1 VRDARELRARVKAT
15 AARIGR
21 PIRQR
26 GPRYLAVAVVGFAGG
41 QVVLWLTQLALADE
55 QRTLAI
61 AVSVVVCAVP
71 TYYTNRA
78 WVWGRGGRSS
88 VRHEVAPFWALVAV
102 GLVSSSAA
110 VALAEA
116 WWHGTHPGAGPLP
129 AILTNLTSLS
139 TMTLLWV
146 IRFFWMDAAF
156 GARAAEQR
164 SN

>member
-1 VRDARELRARVKAT
+1 MRELRARVKAT
-15 AARIGR
+15 AGRVGR
-21 PIRQR
+21 PVKER
-26 GPRYLAVAVVGFAGG
+26 GPRYLAVAAVGFAGG

-61 AVSVVVCAVP
+61 AVSVVVCAIP
-71 TYYTNRA
+71 TYYANRA

-88 VRHEVAPFWALVAV
+88 VRREVAPFWTLVAA
-102 GLVSSSAA
+102 GLVSSSVA

-116 WWHGTHPGAGPLP
+116 WWHGTHPGAGALP
-129 AILTNLTSLS
+129 AVLTNLAGLS

-146 IRFFWMDAAF
+146 VRFFWMESAF
-156 GARAAEQR
+156 GGGAAEQR

>member
-1 VRDARELRARVKAT
+1 MPPFPRSIQ
-15 AARIGR
+15 AAAVRIGR
-21 PIRQR
+21 PVKER

-41 QVVLWLTQLALADE
+41 QLVLWFTQLALADE

-71 TYYTNRA
+71 TYYANRA
-78 WVWGRGGRSS
+78 WVWGRDGRSS
-88 VRHEVAPFWALVAV
+88 IRREVAPFWALVAV
-102 GLVSSSAA
+102 GLVSSSVA

-116 WWHGTHPGAGPLP
+116 WWAGTHPGAGALP

-146 IRFFWMDAAF
+146 VRFFWMDSAF
-156 GARAAEQR
+156 GGRAAEQR